1 MPGLDC
7 ADCFAAPGASSAEPR
22 GAVAIHVAYDRR
34 NFSGLQMAHLLGR
47 AKANSTCPRWPRSS
61 LFLPVAGNGCEKIRM
76 PDRPP
81 KLDGFKPSS
90 LCEADLIS

>member
-1 MPGLDC
+1 MPELDC
-7 ADCFAAPGASSAEPR
+7 ADGFAALRASGAESR
-22 GAVAIHVAYDRR
+22 GAVAIHVADDQR

-47 AKANSTCPRWPRSS
+47 TKANSTCPRWPRSS
-61 LFLPVAGNGCEKIRM
+61 LFLPVAGNGCEKIRT

-90 LCEADLIS
+90 FA